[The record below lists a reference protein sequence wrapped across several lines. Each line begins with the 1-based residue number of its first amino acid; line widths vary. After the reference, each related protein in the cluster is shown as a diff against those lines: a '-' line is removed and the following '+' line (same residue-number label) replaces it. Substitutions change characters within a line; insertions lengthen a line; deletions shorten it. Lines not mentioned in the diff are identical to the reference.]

1 MLQGDRLR
9 LDRFSLAGQ
18 STVLSQEQFSALQ
31 ERMRQRSRLDFL
43 TAPKVITQ
51 SGQAAQVSVNDI
63 KTIVTGI
70 QAVDGSSTND
80 ARIAYISDSVP
91 TGIFIHLTPSALS
104 DAWNI
109 DVAASVTEF
118 LGYDEPG
125 KTNRVVAK
133 VPGAKSL
140 KGLPPQPRLR
150 VRETQSAA
158 RVKFGEV
165 IALRG
170 PLAENIIRHKSKV
183 PVLGDVPG
191 LGRLFRN
198 EGSETRRTRLY
209 VFVVP
214 ESAAIAPS
222 QN

>member
-1 MLQGDRLR
+1 M
-9 LDRFSLAGQ
+9 
-18 STVLSQEQFSALQ
+18 SQRAN
-31 ERMRQRSRLDFL
+31 LDFL

-51 SGQAAQVSVNDI
+51 SGRNAEVTVNDI
-63 KTIVTGI
+63 KTIVTGLRVI
-70 QAVDGSSTND
+70 DGSSTND
-80 ARIAYISDSVP
+80 ASIQYISETIP
-91 TGIFIHLTPSALS
+91 TGVSIQLTPSAIG
-104 DAWNI
+104 DAWSI
-109 DVAASVTEF
+109 QVAASVTEF
-118 LGYDEPG
+118 LGYDEPN

-140 KGLPPQPRLR
+140 KGLPPLPRLR
-150 VRETQSAA
+150 IRETQSSE

-214 ESAAIAPS
+214 ESVAALLPS
-222 QN
+222 EN